1 MKSPSDESPH
11 SLGPARPALRAFR
24 AQRPIRAGSLLI
36 TIFGDSVAPRGGE
49 IALASLI
56 ALCRPFGIS
65 ERLVR
70 TSIGR
75 LAKDD
80 WLEAARAG
88 RNSFYRLT
96 EHGRNEFDVATRR
109 IYSVSATEWTGCWT
123 LLLMSQLTGA
133 ERNSLSEAFRWR
145 GFGQPMPGVLAYPA
159 DRMKEVGDELAKSP
173 PGERVICLRA
183 SSASPQADRSLAQHA
198 WDLAQLE
205 HRYRRFVALF
215 SPIARSVRDATISP
229 AACFVI
235 RTLLI
240 HEYRRIHLR
249 DPLLPANLLSA
260 TWPGAGA
267 SRLCR
272 EIYGAVLSGA
282 EQFLTMHG
290 ANRAGPLPAASPQT
304 LRRFGGLDFMSTSG
318 APSGASKALGGG

>member
-1 MKSPSDESPH
+1 MQGPSHESPR
-11 SLGPARPALRAFR
+11 SLSPARAVLRAFR
-24 AQRPIRAGSLLI
+24 TQRPIRAGSLLI

-49 IALASLI
+49 IALSSLI
-56 ALCRPFGIS
+56 ELCRPFGIS

-80 WLEAARAG
+80 WLEAARVG

-96 EHGRNEFDVATRR
+96 AHGRNEFDVATRR
-109 IYSVSATEWTGCWT
+109 IYSVTATEWTGCWT
-123 LLLMSQLTGA
+123 LLLMFQLTAA

-145 GFGQPMPGVLAYPA
+145 GFGQATPGVLAYPA
-159 DRMKEVGDELAKSP
+159 DRMQEVQDELAKSP
-173 PGERVICLRA
+173 TGARVICVRG
-183 SSASPQADRSLAQHA
+183 SSASPEADQSLAQHA
-198 WDLAQLE
+198 WDLAELE
-205 HRYRRFVALF
+205 QRYRRFVALF
-215 SPIARSVRDATISP
+215 SPIERNLRRDTASP

-249 DPLLPANLLSA
+249 DPLLPGSLLSA
-260 TWPGAGA
+260 TWPGAAA

-272 EIYGAVLSGA
+272 ELYGAVLSGA
-282 EQFLTMHG
+282 ERFLTVHG
-290 ANRAGPLPAASPQT
+290 ANRAGPIPPASPHT
-304 LRRFGGLDFMSTSG
+304 LRRFGGLDLAALRDLPADASQ
-318 APSGASKALGGG
+318 APGGG

>member
-1 MKSPSDESPH
+1 MKSPSHESLE
-11 SLGPARPALRAFR
+11 SLAAARPALRAFR

-75 LAKDD
+75 LAQDD
-80 WLEAARAG
+80 WLEAARVG

-96 EHGRNEFDVATRR
+96 AHGRDEFDVATRR
-109 IYSVSATEWTGCWT
+109 IYSVSVTEWTGCWT
-123 LLLMSQLTGA
+123 LLLTSQLTAA

-145 GFGQPMPGVLAYPA
+145 GFGQAMPGLLAYPA
-159 DRMKEVGDELAKSP
+159 DRMEEVEEELARSAT
-173 PGERVICLRA
+173 GARVICLRGSS
-183 SSASPQADRSLAQHA
+183 SSAEADRSLAQHA

-205 HRYRRFVALF
+205 QRYRRFVALF
-215 SPIARSVRDATISP
+215 GPIARSLRQEAASP

-249 DPLLPANLLSA
+249 DPLLPASLLSA
-260 TWPGAGA
+260 TWPGAAA

-272 EIYGAVLSGA
+272 DIYGAVLSGA
-282 EQFLTMHG
+282 ERFLTAHG
-290 ANRAGPLPAASPQT
+290 ANRSGPLPAASPQM
-304 LRRFGGLDFMSTSG
+304 LRRFGGLQL
-318 APSGASKALGGG
+318 APEAPARA

>member
-1 MKSPSDESPH
+1 MKSPSPEPSH
-11 SLGPARPALRAFR
+11 SLAPASAALRAFR

-36 TIFGDSVAPRGGE
+36 TIFGDSIAPRGGE

-80 WLEAARAG
+80 WLEAARLG

-96 EHGRNEFDVATRR
+96 AHGRNEFDVATRR

-123 LLLMSQLTGA
+123 LLLMSQLSTA
-133 ERNSLSEAFRWR
+133 ERNALSEAFRWR
-145 GFGQPMPGVLAYPA
+145 GFGQAMPGVLAYPA
-159 DRMKEVGDELAKSP
+159 DRMREVEEELAQSP
-173 PGERVICLRA
+173 TGARVICLRC
-183 SSASPQADRSLAQHA
+183 SSASPEADRFLAQHA

-205 HRYRRFVALF
+205 QRYRRFVALF
-215 SPIARSVRDATISP
+215 SPIARRVRQEEASP
-229 AACFVI
+229 DACFAI

-249 DPLLPANLLSA
+249 DPLLPPSLLSP
-260 TWPGAGA
+260 TWPGAAA

-272 EIYGAVLSGA
+272 NIYGAVLSGA
-282 EQFLTMHG
+282 ERFLSTHG
-290 ANRAGPLPAASPQT
+290 ANRSGRLPPASPQT
-304 LRRFGGLDFMSTSG
+304 LRRFGGLDL
-318 APSGASKALGGG
+318 AADVPARA

>member
-1 MKSPSDESPH
+1 MKSPAQESPH
-11 SLGPARPALRAFR
+11 SLAPARAALRAFR

-36 TIFGDSVAPRGGE
+36 TIFGDSIAPRGGE

-80 WLEAARAG
+80 WLEAARVG

-96 EHGRNEFDVATRR
+96 AHGRNEFDVATRR

-123 LLLMSQLTGA
+123 LLLMSQLTAA
-133 ERNSLSEAFRWR
+133 ERNALSEAFRWR
-145 GFGQPMPGVLAYPA
+145 GFGQAMPGVLAYPA
-159 DRMKEVGDELAKSP
+159 DRMQEVEEELAKSP
-173 PGERVICLRA
+173 TGERVICLRG
-183 SSASPQADRSLAQHA
+183 SSASPEADRSLAQHA
-198 WDLAQLE
+198 WDLAELE
-205 HRYRRFVALF
+205 QRYRRFVTLF
-215 SPIARSVRDATISP
+215 SPIARTVRHQTVSP

-249 DPLLPANLLSA
+249 DPLLPASLLSA
-260 TWPGAGA
+260 TWPGAAA

-272 EIYGAVLSGA
+272 DIYGAALGGA
-282 EQFLTMHG
+282 ERFLTAHG
-290 ANRAGPLPAASPQT
+290 ANRSGPMPAASPQM
-304 LRRFGGLDFMSTSG
+304 LRRFGGLDLAAD
-318 APSGASKALGGG
+318 APACA